1 MLSFPYLYLFCT
13 IGFTVLHSK
22 PDISMLNEL
31 VGSQIPA
38 KWELFGVQV
47 GLGQG
52 CLDCL
57 RSDYHDSKVR
67 FIHLFNEWERRR
79 TSDFTWPNVIKILY
93 SDSICEYALAE
104 KLFNN
109 LKT

>member
-13 IGFTVLHSK
+13 IGFTILQSK
-22 PDISMLNEL
+22 PDISILNEL

-47 GLGQG
+47 GLEQG

-57 RSDYHDSKVR
+57 RSDFHDSKVR
-67 FIHLFNEWERRR
+67 FIHLNGKGERHQ
-79 TSDFTWPNVIKILY
+79 TSLGLQLSKYY
-93 SDSICEYALAE
+93 SRIQYV
-104 KLFNN
+104 NIH
-109 LKT
+109 